1 MFGYVRPLQGELK
14 VREMDDYKA
23 VYCGLCH
30 TLGRRFGFFPRFFLN
45 YDFTFLAMVLSTGED
60 LAPASCERCLA
71 APFRGK
77 RVCPAGIA
85 LETAAD
91 ESIILTWWKLRDNV
105 IDSGFWKSLAAR
117 ILSILLWP
125 AYRKAS
131 RFRPQFDGSVRER
144 LRELHSLEEER
155 CPSLDRTADTFAR
168 ILQASAPDTGE
179 SDRSRILGQLLYH
192 VGRWIYLTDAWDDQE
207 KDAAAGRYN
216 PVSVR
221 FAGQEETA
229 KRETMR
235 TTLRHSLNLA
245 LSAFHLL
252 NFGRFAP
259 VISNILY
266 LGLPAV
272 EERVFVGGGAKPAE
286 LQDPRSDI
294 S

>member
-1 MFGYVRPLQGELK
+1 MFGYVRPLRGELR
-14 VREMDDYKA
+14 VRELDDYKA

-30 TLGRRFGFFPRFFLN
+30 TLGKRFGPFPRFFLN
-45 YDFTFLAMVLSTGED
+45 YDFTFLAMVLSSGEEI
-60 LAPASCERCLA
+60 APLSCARCAA

-77 RVCPAGIA
+77 LVCTAGKA

-91 ESIILTWWKLRDNV
+91 ESVILTWWKLRDNV
-105 IDSGFWKSLAAR
+105 IDSGFWHSLAAR

-131 RFRPQFDGSVRER
+131 KLRPVFDASVRACLLE
-144 LRELHSLEEER
+144 LRSLEEEG

-168 ILQASAPDTGE
+168 ILQAASPVTEEPD
-179 SDRSRILGQLLYH
+179 RNRVLGQLLYH
-192 VGRWIYLTDAWDDQE
+192 VGRWIYLIDAWDDQE
-207 KDAAAGRYN
+207 KDTAAGRYN

-221 FAGQEETA
+221 FAGEEENA
-229 KRETMR
+229 RKVTMR
-235 TTLRHSLNLA
+235 TTLCHSLNLA

-259 VISNILY
+259 VISNVLY

-272 EERVFVGGGAKPAE
+272 EEQVFRGEGIKRAGIEKT
-286 LQDPRSDI
+286 RSDI